1 MLNQI
6 CLDSS
11 ALFKCSALEGGFLY
25 LASHEPREQV
35 VGKVTQSNQYRSTP
49 LATVRE
55 LTQRINAIP
64 KDYLGSEGPSF

>member
-1 MLNQI
+1 MLRARRRIPIPYQ
-6 CLDSS
+6 
-11 ALFKCSALEGGFLY
+11 
-25 LASHEPREQV
+25 PRAIEQV